1 MAHTNGGSAHA
12 KAPFHKTPKKKRPDA
27 DAPPS
32 QPTPPAAPSRLGRQ
46 KQQSASPQIPKL
58 SSTTSATSP
67 PPPFPIDV
75 IEVSKLPPILQ
86 TSLHKP
92 SVLQYA
98 RNHELLRKHKGTLRG
113 EMVTKYLGD
122 VRAHAK
128 KKGLANSV
136 VDECVR
142 EASAAVSGPV
152 KKDIESELGIADLAL
167 SQDPVAPSFGA
178 NGKAEPVDGGNEDK
192 KRSKK
197 KKDKK
202 KKGPQEQNGS
212 TVAREP
218 KAVASLPA
226 QYIPN
231 AVPENSEDKHGPS
244 QKKQKKRKREPSV
257 VDNAYDEQDRH
268 NIVVEDGA
276 SESHATSNVAT
287 SDKQKW
293 KATKQLSKTYD
304 GRNDYSNLPPKKK
317 LKRNHQ
323 AQSPSPYSHSQN
335 SRMKSK
341 VDKALHKQKAS
352 QKHSQK
358 TSEKFEVTAP
368 LNSPNSFGPPLS
380 RVADVDQKR
389 TGNQV
394 DRMGGKKHNRGAK
407 KNKKKTENTKVGN
420 TESTLSATD
429 LQLPHQHNAKTPA
442 SSVDRSHTTAESR
455 RSKMMEDCVEIA
467 GDFRLNNSPRGLTS
481 KSSASIP
488 LPDIPSS
495 KDNKRRRKEQ
505 AIADQSSA
513 SATQPSTLKRKW
525 SSSPSGDVTSTS
537 PIPGKSRLSQAIMDP
552 SLDIKRAVDS
562 IRGQHEL
569 YMNASSGSDDER
581 SSTPVAQIESHRLAY
596 TPSMALEDASPADAV
611 VSPVHDAG
619 VNIGQQSR
627 KKARLRESVV
637 EQENLDESADSPPSM
652 VPDSSKSE
660 SDDDNEATATD
671 FEPLGFEF
679 EAAGPSEVCDTPQ
692 KNQSPEKGERKDFKA
707 VELETT
713 PQPSDSEAEDFES
726 EAENTQK
733 TAASESSSDVQE
745 SETDSSD
752 EDLIGAQDDSWE
764 KPGPTPTSFSQLSD
778 QRPSGSS
785 YGFENSQSQVP
796 HRTPSILR
804 LLPPKLKEQPVKE
817 PPTEPPTFSPSS
829 SESSSSSSSSSSSD
843 SDSESDVGKSG
854 KKFSSLS
861 KTIMH
866 AGPTPLRFGNHSVQQ
881 PSASQARNDQ
891 DTEDDST
898 DPSETE
904 SELSV
909 TALQDDVRDGTVKT
923 RSDPPAAL
931 PPADLVKGEGWRE
944 SHSTDRES
952 SDSLKGER
960 AQNDAATP
968 TLRCHPVEQTSQSE
982 VESKKSDAVGSKTSK
997 LDSSTSASD
1006 SSESVVVTDTQPV
1019 PAPGTTEPMEVDAM
1033 VEQAVSPER
1042 VDEECPN
1049 IGFHSDQEPMRP
1061 SPVDVIAQALPF
1073 FVEEPSIQNVLRGSG
1088 GKVDLAISTLTE
1100 RYGLSKD
1107 GTQVV
1112 DTFREEKKGKQ
1123 RKLKGARADD
1133 VSLFGTSSA
1142 ALEGDE
1148 GPNQDSAEKR
1158 WKQSGTLSS
1167 HFNTQ
1172 KRPPPPKERQCRPE
1186 TAQSLSPKENS
1197 LGRARKS
1204 TPQSPAVEDQ
1214 PFLGFVRRRSQKA
1227 AKPLPRRVETNQLP
1241 PPESPSESEE
1251 LDEKPAGHDMPFNS
1265 PVTRSQSRTK
1275 LSATDASASPLTL
1288 SGPSRTGSNDSIG
1301 NRSGLRS
1308 SSTKRSAVTKEAK
1321 SISSPASETGSVGR
1335 FVCVKI
1341 LKKPQSLQADK
1352 VLTYDA
1358 YDHEDEEDPLPE
1370 DDHRYKKGDQQAAS
1384 MQDDSDAGE
1393 SDGKERNNE
1402 DDLVADMGEDSATE
1416 EDDSVADEATPSRPV
1431 HSVHFGQVADPVDF
1445 GDVVHDAD
1453 NGSGDDESEFNGF
1466 SIEDESTDAKGPE
1479 ADDNQEYEC
1488 DSTLRRINEAEQPM
1502 SSDRSSSVDDSR
1514 PEQLHKNARIASTRR
1529 WDTMSPPKTLAQ
1541 SIDRSR
1547 RGTSEDYPWISGGRR
1562 DASVGSTKP
1571 KSQFPG
1577 SGAVQ
1582 LPSIPSG
1589 PEIMKEQSDLDSR
1602 ASSYD
1607 HEPKGFL
1614 RPDGSLS
1621 AQKRRTSLR
1630 SPHFASTPDPLKTG
1644 RPPAGTVSSLPFPSV
1659 KASRFGLIQE
1669 ELAHRPF
1676 QLLIA
1681 VMFLNKTKGSS
1692 AIPKFRQFIA
1702 QYPTPDDLAHANVLD
1717 ITAMLRP
1724 LGLQNVRAIKLI
1736 EFAKRWLLDPPQ
1748 SGRRHRS
1755 PNYPTKGV
1763 QRDIK
1768 PGEILDDAD
1777 PRTAAYE
1784 IAHLPGCGPYAL
1796 DSWRIFCRDAL
1807 RGVAL
1812 DWNGGGAGD
1821 EGFEPEW
1828 KRVRPGD
1835 KELRAFLRWMWL
1847 RDGWMW
1853 DPETGERNLANSEE
1867 VKVAEE
1873 KWRWD
1878 QGSGEDVWI
1887 EGGVDK
1893 SEAIAEGA
1901 RDPDAALSPNSPARD
1916 HGFHGFVEGDEAGT
1930 STSDT
1935 DSTDGLPGVGS
1946 YEGDSS
1952 SQLAAAQLVREA
1964 SLSQSRLL
1972 TQASANQP
1980 IPRSPFPTSVASVI
1994 GDGEVTENV
2003 TDSETGTSTDDD
2015 DATSDRD
2022 GGSSPC
2028 APLAGMARMFRRWE
2042 REAKWYFSGEVDET
2056 PQPESPTKRVAGEA
2070 DGANKVEID
2079 SLSSPI
2085 EYRSGDEG
2093 HEDGDVAMEGVGE
2106 GSARQ
2111 ASPEL

>member
-1 MAHTNGGSAHA
+1 MSLFGIRLHQALMQMERQN
-12 KAPFHKTPKKKRPDA
+12 
-27 DAPPS
+27 PS
-32 QPTPPAAPSRLGRQ
+32 MVAARTR
-46 KQQSASPQIPKL
+46 
-58 SSTTSATSP
+58 
-67 PPPFPIDV
+67 
-75 IEVSKLPPILQ
+75 
-86 TSLHKP
+86 
-92 SVLQYA
+92 
-98 RNHELLRKHKGTLRG
+98 
-113 EMVTKYLGD
+113 
-122 VRAHAK
+122 
-128 KKGLANSV
+128 
-136 VDECVR
+136 DE
-142 EASAAVSGPV
+142 
-152 KKDIESELGIADLAL
+152 
-167 SQDPVAPSFGA
+167 
-178 NGKAEPVDGGNEDK
+178 
-192 KRSKK
+192 K
-197 KKDKK
+197 KKDEKKKDEKKKDEKKKDEKKKDEK

-212 TVAREP
+212 TVTREP

-231 AVPENSEDKHGPS
+231 AVPENSEDNPGPS
-244 QKKQKKRKREPSV
+244 QKKQKKRKRKPSV

-276 SESHATSNVAT
+276 SESHATSDVAT
-287 SDKQKW
+287 SSKQKW
-293 KATKQLSKTYD
+293 KATKQQSKTYD
-304 GRNDYSNLPPKKK
+304 GRNDHSNLPPNKK

-323 AQSPSPYSHSQN
+323 VQSHSQN

-341 VDKALHKQKAS
+341 VDKALYKQKAS

-358 TSEKFEVTAP
+358 ISDKLEVTAP
-368 LNSPNSFGPPLS
+368 LNSPSSFGPPLS
-380 RVADVDQKR
+380 RVADVGQKG
-389 TGNQV
+389 TGNLV
-394 DRMGGKKHNRGAK
+394 DRVRMRRQKPIRGKK
-407 KNKKKTENTKVGN
+407 KNKKKTENTKAGN

-429 LQLPHQHNAKTPA
+429 LKLPHQHNAKTPA
-442 SSVDRSHTTAESR
+442 SSVDRSHTMAESR
-455 RSKMMEDCVEIA
+455 RPKTMEDCAEIA
-467 GDFRLNNSPRGLTS
+467 GDSRLDNSPRGLTS
-481 KSSASIP
+481 KSSTP
-488 LPDIPSS
+488 TLLPDIPGS

-505 AIADQSSA
+505 AIADKSSA
-513 SATQPSTLKRKW
+513 SAAQPSTLKRKW
-525 SSSPSGDVTSTS
+525 SSSPFGDTSAS
-537 PIPGKSRLSQAIMDP
+537 PILGKSRPSQAVMGP
-552 SLDIKRAVDS
+552 SLDINRAVDS
-562 IRGQHEL
+562 IRGQHGL
-569 YMNASSGSDDER
+569 YVKASSGSDDER
-581 SSTPVAQIESHRLAY
+581 SSTPLAQIESHRLAH
-596 TPSMALEDASPADAV
+596 TPSKALEDASPADAI

-637 EQENLDESADSPPSM
+637 EQENLDESVESPPSM

-660 SDDDNEATATD
+660 RDDDNKATATD
-671 FEPLGFEF
+671 FAPLKFEF
-679 EAAGPSEVCDTPQ
+679 EAAGPSQLCDTPQ
-692 KNQSPEKGERKDFKA
+692 TNQSPEKGERKDFKA

-713 PQPSDSEAEDFES
+713 PQPSESEAEDFES
-726 EAENTQK
+726 DAENAQK
-733 TAASESSSDVQE
+733 AAASESSSDVRE

-752 EDLIGAQDDSWE
+752 EDSIEAQDESWE
-764 KPGPTPTSFSQLSD
+764 KMGPKPTSFSQLSD
-778 QRPSGSS
+778 QHPFGSS
-785 YGFENSQSQVP
+785 YGFANSQSQVP

-817 PPTEPPTFSPSS
+817 PPTKLPMFSLSN
-829 SESSSSSSSSSSSD
+829 SESLSSSSSSSSSSSD

-854 KKFSSLS
+854 KKPSNLS

-866 AGPTPLRFGNHSVQQ
+866 AGPTPLRFGNHSVQH
-881 PSASQARNDQ
+881 PSASEARNDQ

-898 DPSETE
+898 DCSDIE

-909 TALQDDVRDGTVKT
+909 TAQQDTVRDGTVRT
-923 RSDPPAAL
+923 RSDPPVAL
-931 PPADLVKGEGWRE
+931 PPARLVKGDGWRE

-960 AQNDAATP
+960 AQNNAATP
-968 TLRCHPVEQTSQSE
+968 TLRCRPVEQTSQSE
-982 VESKKSDAVGSKTSK
+982 VDSKKSDAVRSKTSK
-997 LDSSTSASD
+997 LDSSASASD
-1006 SSESVVVTDTQPV
+1006 NSESVVVTDTQPF
-1019 PAPGTTEPMEVDAM
+1019 PTPGTTEPMEVDAM
-1033 VEQAVSPER
+1033 DEQAVSPER

-1049 IGFHSDQEPMRP
+1049 IGFHSDQERMQN

-1073 FVEEPSIQNVLRGSG
+1073 FVEEPRIQNVLRGSG
-1088 GKVDLAISTLTE
+1088 GNVDLAISTLTE
-1100 RYGLSKD
+1100 RYGPSED

-1112 DTFREEKKGKQ
+1112 DAFREEKKGKQ

-1133 VSLFGTSSA
+1133 VSLFGASSA

-1148 GPNQDSAEKR
+1148 GPNQGSAEKS
-1158 WKQSGTLSS
+1158 WKQSGSLSS
-1167 HFNTQ
+1167 HFITQ
-1172 KRPPPPKERQCRPE
+1172 ERLPPPKGRQCRSE
-1186 TAQSLSPKENS
+1186 TAQSLSPKENP
-1197 LGRARKS
+1197 LGRAGMS
-1204 TPQSPAVEDQ
+1204 TSQEPAVDHQ

-1227 AKPLPRRVETNQLP
+1227 ATPLPRRVKTNQLP

-1251 LDEKPAGHDMPFNS
+1251 LDEKPAGHDMPFSS
-1265 PVTRSQSRTK
+1265 PVTRSRSRTK
-1275 LSATDASASPLTL
+1275 LSATDASASPLAPP
-1288 SGPSRTGSNDSIG
+1288 GPSRTGSNDSIG

-1308 SSTKRSAVTKEAK
+1308 TTKRSSVTKEEK

-1341 LKKPQSLQADK
+1341 LTKPQSLQADR
-1352 VLTYDA
+1352 VLTHDA
-1358 YDHEDEEDPLPE
+1358 YDHEYQEDPLPE
-1370 DDHRYKKGDQQAAS
+1370 DDHRYKKGDQQDAS
-1384 MQDDSDAGE
+1384 MQDDFDAGE
-1393 SDGKERNNE
+1393 RNGKERNNE
-1402 DDLVADMGEDSATE
+1402 DYLVSNMGEDSATE
-1416 EDDSVADEATPSRPV
+1416 EDDSVADEATPPQPV
-1431 HSVHFGQVADPVDF
+1431 HSVHSSQVADPVDF
-1445 GDVVHDAD
+1445 GDVAHDAD
-1453 NGSGDDESEFNGF
+1453 DGSGDDDESEFNGF

-1479 ADDNQEYEC
+1479 ADDNQEHEC
-1488 DSTLRRINEAEQPM
+1488 DSTLRRTNEAEQPI

-1514 PEQLHKNARIASTRR
+1514 TEQVHKNAPVASTRR
-1529 WDTMSPPKTLAQ
+1529 RDTMSPPKTLAQ
-1541 SIDRSR
+1541 PIARSR
-1547 RGTSEDYPWISGGRR
+1547 RGTSEDYPWVSGGRR
-1562 DASVGSTKP
+1562 NVSVGSTKP
-1571 KSQFPG
+1571 KPQFPG

-1582 LPSIPSG
+1582 LPSTSSG
-1589 PEIMKEQSDLDSR
+1589 PEIMREQSDLSSR

-1630 SPHFASTPDPLKTG
+1630 SPHFASAPDSLKTG

-1702 QYPTPDDLAHANVLD
+1702 QYPTPDDLAHANILD

-1724 LGLQNVRAIKLI
+1724 LGLQNVRANTLI

-1755 PNYPTKGV
+1755 FNYPTKGV

-1835 KELRAFLRWMWL
+1835 KELKAFLRWMWL
-1847 RDGWMW
+1847 RDGWVW
-1853 DPETGERNLANSEE
+1853 DPETGERNLAKSEE

-1893 SEAIAEGA
+1893 SEAIVEVT
-1901 RDPDAALSPNSPARD
+1901 RDPDAAFSPTSLARD
-1916 HGFHGFVEGDEAGT
+1916 HEFHGFVEGDEAGT

-1935 DSTDGLPGVGS
+1935 DSTDGLPGVGP

-1952 SQLAAAQLVREA
+1952 SQLAAAQLVHEA
-1964 SLSQSRLL
+1964 SLSQSRPL
-1972 TQASANQP
+1972 TQAPASRP

-1994 GDGEVTENV
+1994 GDGEVTEKV
-2003 TDSETGTSTDDD
+2003 TDSETGTSTDDE

-2028 APLAGMARMFRRWE
+2028 APLAGMTRMFRRWE
-2042 REAKWYFSGEVDET
+2042 REAKWYFTGEVDET

-2070 DGANKVEID
+2070 DGANTVEID
-2079 SLSSPI
+2079 SPSSPI

-2093 HEDGDVAMEGVGE
+2093 HEDGDVDAMESVGE

-2111 ASPEL
+2111 ASLEL